1 MGKRSKMSDIWQGLC
16 RNDPDSWDLDS
27 GDVKRWLRAIRACRE
42 SCPFLAECVAART
55 RMYPATADVQFSRSM
70 PSGVIWAGIA
80 YSDTGHVL
88 SEHLLRR
95 LDPRSGTAASTTPP
109 PRPGPTVRRRRYR
122 RG

>member
-1 MGKRSKMSDIWQGLC
+1 MSDPWQGLC
-16 RNDPDSWDLDS
+16 TDDPDSWDLDS
-27 GDVKRWLRAIRACRE
+27 GDVKRWLRAIRMCRE

-80 YSDTGHVL
+80 YSDAGYVL

-95 LDPRSGTAASTTPP
+95 LGSTIRNRRNRDAST
-109 PRPGPTVRRRRYR
+109 RPARADRRAA
-122 RG
+122 